1 MRWTIEKL
9 RLAIIVAAAALLVS
23 IVGSIFYGRWRLR
36 QATQDLPARLGIQ
49 IQQTTQGFVLSKT
62 EQGRKIF
69 TLHAARAVAFKTG
82 GRVMLHDVEIDMYH
96 RQDDN
101 ADTIA
106 GKDFEYDRESQIV
119 TAQGEAHI
127 VLHVP
132 QSSIRPGTAN
142 NQGPQVVYVT
152 THGLVFNQKN
162 GTATCS
168 GEVDFQFSN
177 SSGQAMGAEYDSKQG
192 RLLLR
197 SQVVLTTQMR
207 DHPAVVRASQAT
219 YDRDES
225 QVHLL
230 EPRYSSHTPRGND
243 QGSAGTATVYLRGD
257 GSAERLD
264 AQNAVE
270 LASADGTDVRSAVM
284 TVQLNEK
291 NQPRQAHFLGGVL
304 FMQNQPTQQTAGGG
318 QQALVDFDSAGHADR
333 ITIDGEVKFQQQVDR
348 DKDHLHRTLTANLL
362 VLHLR
367 PSPSGQAQLETA
379 DATGNA
385 VFTSQSMERGHPSQA
400 TSLAAQTLNAKF
412 LAGNE
417 LQHLD
422 GTTDT
427 RMRMVATNGDIDTS
441 TGDALSVDFVTGTP
455 ESPIAKAAKPPALRR
470 ASATSAPNPANGAKA
485 GAGKGLTAQSIRTA
499 VQTGNVVLQQT
510 ATNGTGGAGAA
521 PGSQISTAT
530 AARAEY
536 DGRTDTLMLTGA
548 PEFRD
553 ATMEMTANRFE
564 VQRAAG
570 EVLAFG
576 AVETT
581 LRSNSQTQASPGP
594 LLSGEQPTHVIARKA
609 VLLHETQKAI
619 FTGQAR
625 LWQGDNIIEAPVIEV
640 SQKMQT
646 LSAYGI
652 GTCIQCV
659 HSTFLE
665 QSTEP
670 LQQGTEKASKANRP
684 GNHGMDSSHGP
695 SATRVLSQRLLYS
708 DAERKASFDNHV
720 EVINSDGDVFAQHA
734 EVFLTPVAAQS
745 SSVGVPTSAE
755 KEQKA
760 FSQRNSVSQSSVE
773 RIVATGHVVV
783 VQPGRRGTG
792 SRLVYTASDGHFV
805 LTGDGGN
812 PPKVEDASQGSVT
825 GQALTFAAQT
835 QAIIVSGTA
844 NDSTTT
850 KTRVQK
856 K

>member
-1 MRWTIEKL
+1 MRWTIERL
-9 RLAIIVAAAALLVS
+9 RLAIIVAAAVLLGS
-23 IVGSIFYGRWRLR
+23 IAGSIFYGRWRLR
-36 QATQDLPARLGIQ
+36 EVAQDLPARLGIQ

-62 EQGRKIF
+62 EQGRKVF
-69 TLHAARAVAFKTG
+69 TLHAARSVAFKTG
-82 GRVMLHDVEIDMYH
+82 GRVLLHDVEIDMYH
-96 RQDDN
+96 RQDNN

-106 GKDFEYDRESQIV
+106 GKDFEYDRDSQIV
-119 TAQGEAHI
+119 TAQGEANI

-132 QSSIRPGTAN
+132 QSDVRLGAAN
-142 NQGPQVVYVT
+142 KQGPQIVYVT
-152 THGLVFNQKN
+152 THGLVFNQKT
-162 GTATCS
+162 GAATCS

-192 RLLLR
+192 HLLLR
-197 SQVVLTTQMR
+197 SQVVLTTQMQDR
-207 DHPAVVRASQAT
+207 PAVVRASQAT

-230 EPRYSSHTPRGND
+230 LPRYSSRTPRGNE

-284 TVQLNEK
+284 TVHLNEK
-291 NQPRQAHFLGGVL
+291 NQPRQAHFLGGVQ
-304 FMQNQPTQQTAGGG
+304 FTQNQPTQQTAGGG
-318 QQALVDFDSAGHADR
+318 RQAVVDFDSAGHANR
-333 ITIDGEVKFQQQVDR
+333 VTIDGEVKFQQQIDR
-348 DKDHLHRTLTANLL
+348 DKDHLHRTLAANHL

-385 VFTSQSMERGHPSQA
+385 AFASQSMTRGHPSQA
-400 TSLAAQTLNAKF
+400 TSLAAQTLKAKF

-422 GTTDT
+422 GIVDT
-427 RMRMVATNGDIDTS
+427 RMRMVEANGDIDTS

-455 ESPIAKAAKPPALRR
+455 QSPIPKAAKPPVQRR
-470 ASATSAPNPANGAKA
+470 ASATSIANPANGVEA
-485 GAGKGLTAQSIRTA
+485 GAGEGLTAQSIRTA
-499 VQTGNVVLQQT
+499 VQTGHVVLQQMS
-510 ATNGTGGAGAA
+510 TNGTGGAGVA

-536 DGRTDTLMLTGA
+536 DGTTDTLTLTGA

-553 ATMEMTANRFE
+553 TTLEMTANRFE

-570 EVLAFG
+570 KMLASG

-581 LRSNSQTQASPGP
+581 LRSNSQTQTSPGP
-594 LLSGEQPTHVIARKA
+594 LLSGDQPTHIIAREA
-609 VLLHETQKAI
+609 VLLHDTQRAI

-646 LSAYGI
+646 LSAYGS
-652 GTCIQCV
+652 GTCAQCV
-659 HSTFLE
+659 HSTFLA
-665 QSTEP
+665 QSAEP
-670 LQQGTEKASKANRP
+670 SQQGTEKASKANRP
-684 GNHGMDSSHGP
+684 GNHSPDSLGP
-695 SATRVLSQRLLYS
+695 STTRVLSQRLLYS

-720 EVINSDGDVFAQHA
+720 EVINSDGEVFADHA
-734 EVFLTPVAAQS
+734 EVFLTPAAMRS
-745 SSVGVPTSAE
+745 SSKGVATPTE

-760 FSQRNSVSQSSVE
+760 SSQRNNVSQSSVE